1 MLIGTIAGD
10 LGKESSI
17 TGERYFCIAPYI
29 AYPQSRGS
37 IHIASKSVL
46 DEPKFHC
53 GYLSSSIDVEILL
66 WGYKK
71 QREIARRMSCYG
83 GPLKERHPVFPV
95 GSEAD
100 YDVVDD
106 ESIAQGFPVPIKYSK
121 NDDEAIRQYF
131 REQVQT
137 TWHSIGTCP
146 MKSREAGGV
155 VDSELNVYGVKG
167 LKIVG
172 KLPTSKLLQYW

>member
-1 MLIGTIAGD
+1 
-10 LGKESSI
+10 
-17 TGERYFCIAPYI
+17 
-29 AYPQSRGS
+29 
-37 IHIASKSVL
+37 
-46 DEPKFHC
+46 
-53 GYLSSSIDVEILL
+53 
-66 WGYKK
+66 
-71 QREIARRMSCYG
+71 MSCYG
-83 GPLKERHPVFPV
+83 GPLKDRHPVFPV

-146 MKSREAGGV
+146 MKPREADGV

-172 KLPTSKLLQYW
+172 KLSTSKLLQYW